1 MELKAAATVDV
12 SPKGG
17 QIAIFL
23 LLAFS
28 AISFGASVWL
38 YMGQKPFI
46 LPLAGSIVFLLIGS
60 FFWIVSHRNESLK
73 SSHPFTLNLGEG
85 EKSLVISADARSMPA
100 INYIKSM
107 LDYYSTVFHRAP
119 LPVASGMIDDK
130 GQPIS
135 GTESEAQAV
144 TDKAH
149 ELAQQQCDALV
160 RSNDFQGGDSNAQA
174 SPIVSNLV

>member
-28 AISFGASVWL
+28 AVSFGASVWL
-38 YMGQKPFI
+38 YMGQKPFV

-60 FFWIVSHRNESLK
+60 VFWIVSHRNESLK

-85 EKSLVISADARSMPA
+85 EKSLVMSADARSMPA
-100 INYIKSM
+100 INYIKNM
-107 LDYYSTVFHRAP
+107 LDHYSNVFHRAP
-119 LPVASGMIDDK
+119 LPVASGLIDDK

-135 GTESEAQAV
+135 GTESAAQAV

-160 RSNDFQGGDSNAQA
+160 PRNDFQSGDSAVKA
-174 SPIVSNLV
+174 SPIVSNLA